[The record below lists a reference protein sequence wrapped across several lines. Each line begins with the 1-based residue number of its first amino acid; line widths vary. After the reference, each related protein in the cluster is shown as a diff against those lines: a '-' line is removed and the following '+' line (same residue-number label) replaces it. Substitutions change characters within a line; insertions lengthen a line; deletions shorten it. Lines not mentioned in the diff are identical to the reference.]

1 MEEGLKVSKN
11 TLVAQYDQSQLEEGA
26 SQAGQWDN
34 SQFQQKIK
42 VPSVDI
48 ETGCTDLW
56 AKSSQ
61 QGIRALWLVVMW

>member
-1 MEEGLKVSKN
+1 MSGSQKLYRTAQNMEEGLKVSKN

-48 ETGCTDLW
+48 ETGCTDL
-56 AKSSQ
+56 
-61 QGIRALWLVVMW
+61 